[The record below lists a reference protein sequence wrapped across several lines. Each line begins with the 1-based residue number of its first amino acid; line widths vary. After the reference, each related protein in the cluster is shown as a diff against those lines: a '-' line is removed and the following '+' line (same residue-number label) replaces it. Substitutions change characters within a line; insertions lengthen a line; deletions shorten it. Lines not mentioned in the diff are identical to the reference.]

1 MDEPGRG
8 ALKMR
13 ILMVLTEFPPR
24 IGGMQTHAIN
34 LVEHLVKRGMCLE
47 VATYRAGDSD
57 EVEAIE
63 SIDAAVPCPVH
74 RCLSRIGYFHNLTV
88 IERIGRRF
96 KPDLVYT
103 STVFYGDLGSRLNVP
118 VVARSVGNDVMR
130 PWIVYPY
137 RFCSRF
143 VSHPLW
149 EHRLYRFFKRLDY
162 PELVEA
168 AFRKRRVQLMT
179 ESARKYDM
187 IFANSE
193 FTGSLLG
200 GLGICEGQRR
210 VVTGGVDHDRFRHI
224 EPNPYGRQYWQIP
237 KERFLLVTVCRLVK
251 KKGLDFLIESMSQ
264 LLQAQPQLHLL
275 IVGDG
280 RQAKRLRKQAESSA
294 ASEHITF
301 TGRIPHPEIE
311 QAYACADAFVLASRV
326 HHDRITGIRDAETM
340 GRVLCEANAVGLP
353 VLAARSG
360 GIPSVIEHEANG
372 LLFEPD
378 NLASLVNQL
387 SRLVE
392 DPTLRTKLIEEGRR
406 RAKDRFDWS
415 HIVAEHELTFRKYA
429 EVLGGTD
436 GV

>member
-1 MDEPGRG
+1 
-8 ALKMR
+8 MR

-34 LVEHLVKRGMCLE
+34 LVEHLVKRGMDLE
-47 VATYRAGDSD
+47 VVTYRAGDAD
-57 EVEAIE
+57 ETAAIE

-74 RCLSRIGYFHNLTV
+74 RCLSRIGYFHNLAV
-88 IERIGRRF
+88 IERLGQRF
-96 KPDLVYT
+96 KPDLIYT
-103 STVFYGDLGSRLNVP
+103 STVFYGDLGARLKVP

-149 EHRLYRFFKRLDY
+149 EHRLYRFFKRIDY
-162 PELVEA
+162 PELIEA
-168 AFRKRRVQLMT
+168 AFRRRRVRLMT
-179 ESARKYDM
+179 KSARKYDM
-187 IFANSE
+187 IFANSD
-193 FTGSLLG
+193 FTASLLN
-200 GLGICEGQRR
+200 GLGIRQRHRR
-210 VVTGGVDHDRFRHI
+210 VVTGGVDNDRFRLI
-224 EPNPYGRQYWQIP
+224 KANPRGRDNWQIP
-237 KERFLLVTVCRLVK
+237 TERFLLVTVCRLVK
-251 KKGLDFLIESMSQ
+251 KKGLDFLIESMPQ
-264 LLQAQPQLHLL
+264 LMQTLPQLHLL

-280 RQAKRLRKQAESSA
+280 RQAKRLQKQALSSA

-311 QAYACADAFVLASRV
+311 QAYACADAFVLASRL
-326 HHDRITGIRDAETM
+326 HHDRVTGIRDAETM

-378 NLASLVNQL
+378 NLASLTTQL

-392 DPTLRTKLIEEGRR
+392 DPMLRMKLIEEGRR

-415 HIVAEHELTFRKYA
+415 HIVAEHELTFRQYA
-429 EVLGGTD
+429 EGYRGTD